1 MIPSGSKLSVFLH
14 LWTFEMSSAGSTSTA
29 VLARPAAPTLLGWD
43 SIVMWAG
50 NARSSAAFFMSA
62 FGFRCTA
69 YAGPETGVRDFVS
82 YVLQQGEIRLV
93 VNGALDDTSEIA
105 IHHRAHGDGV
115 KYLCFTVADPAATYS
130 ALMARGATSVSE
142 PWTETN
148 EFGTVRYAAVAA
160 YGETVHL
167 LVDRSG
173 YAGVFAPGYSADNLP
188 VTPVGPDVGL
198 VKVDHIVGNV
208 EQGHLEEWV
217 RHYEDVFGFTQL
229 VSFDETQIATE
240 YSALRST
247 VVSNRD
253 RIFMPINEPA
263 AGKKKS
269 QIQEYLDTYGC
280 PGVQHIA
287 MRTDNIAETVAAL
300 RARGLRFMS
309 VPVEYYAA
317 AKVRM
322 ADVDLP
328 WAELEKYNIL
338 VDRDRDGYLLQIF
351 TEVVTDRPAL
361 FCEII
366 ERHGAVGFGEGNF
379 KALFEA
385 FERDQAR
392 RGNL

>member
-1 MIPSGSKLSVFLH
+1 M
-14 LWTFEMSSAGSTSTA
+14 STA
-29 VLARPAAPTLLGWD
+29 LLARPDAPTMLGWD
-43 SIVMWAG
+43 SIVMWVG
-50 NARSSAAFFMSA
+50 NARASAAFFMSA
-62 FGFRCTA
+62 FGFRCVA
-69 YAGPETGVRDFVS
+69 YAGPETGERDKVS
-82 YVLQQGEIRLV
+82 YVLEQGDIRLV
-93 VNGALDDTSEIA
+93 LEGALDDASDIA
-105 IHHRAHGDGV
+105 VHHGLHGDGV
-115 KYLCFTVADPAATYS
+115 KYLCFSVDDPAQCFD
-130 ALMARGATSVSE
+130 ALVARGALAVRKPWSE
-142 PWTETN
+142 TDDN
-148 EFGTVRYAAVAA
+148 GTVRYAAVAS

-167 LVDRSG
+167 LVDRTG
-173 YAGVFAPGYSADNLP
+173 YTGTYAPGYSTANLP
-188 VTPVGPDVGL
+188 MTPVGPDAGL
-198 VKVDHIVGNV
+198 VKIDHIVGNV
-208 EQGHLEEWV
+208 EQGDLSAWV
-217 RHYEDVFGFTQL
+217 RRYEEVFGFKQL

-247 VVSNRD
+247 VVSNCD

-263 AGKKKS
+263 DGKKKS

-287 MRTDNIAETVAAL
+287 MRTNDIAETVAAL

-309 VPVEYYAA
+309 VPVEYYEA
-317 AKVRM
+317 AKERM

-338 VDRDRDGYLLQIF
+338 VDRDKDGYLLQIF

>member
-1 MIPSGSKLSVFLH
+1 M
-14 LWTFEMSSAGSTSTA
+14 MA
-29 VLARPAAPTLLGWD
+29 AAPNPVLTRPNAPSLLGWD
-43 SIVMWAG
+43 SLVMWVG

-62 FGFRCTA
+62 FGFSCIA
-69 YAGPETGVRDFVS
+69 YAGPETDVRDRVS
-82 YVLQQGEIRLV
+82 YVLEQGEIRLV
-93 VNGALDDTSEIA
+93 INGALDDTSEIA
-105 IHHRAHGDGV
+105 RHHQTHGDGV
-115 KYLCFTVADPAATYS
+115 KYLCFQVTDPPAAFD
-130 ALMARGATSVSE
+130 ALVTRGATPVRD
-142 PWTETN
+142 PWVESD
-148 EFGTVRYAAVAA
+148 EHGTVRYAAVAS

-167 LVDRSG
+167 LVDRSE
-173 YAGVFAPGYSADNLP
+173 YHGVFAPGYTDVRLP
-188 VTPVGPDVGL
+188 VSPVGPETGL
-198 VKVDHIVGNV
+198 VRIDHIVGNV
-208 EQGHLEEWV
+208 EKGRLDEWV
-217 RHYEDVFGFTQL
+217 RHYEDVFGFLQL
-229 VSFDETQIATE
+229 VSFDESQIATE

-247 VVSNRD
+247 VVTNGS

-263 AGKKKS
+263 DGKKKS
-269 QIQEYLDTYGC
+269 QIQEYLDTYGG

-287 MRTDNIAETVAAL
+287 MRTNDIAETVAAL

-309 VPVEYYAA
+309 VPAEYFES
-317 AKVRM
+317 AKERM

-328 WAELEKYNIL
+328 WVELEKYNIL
-338 VDRDRDGYLLQIF
+338 VDRDHDGYLLQIF